1 MKTVAFL
8 AAVMLAP
15 CVFAEPINPS
25 TAGSWMDEDGMG
37 TRAPAARTP
46 SGQFY
51 DIPRTPVDLEE
62 LTPGEGGWQSFGH
75 LEFGAIE
82 VDGDVKPQGYRNDQ
96 HLESGAVIES
106 FGLSAEQPD
115 QARYLEI
122 VGGSVGRNDQSY
134 GLRLGR
140 YNDWKL
146 NLFYNETPHV
156 YTSAYRSLWSGLGT
170 DRLTIE
176 SGLPLGGAGTGP
188 ATRTGILNALST
200 TDETELGVTRRKAG
214 LRFDT
219 NLSASW
225 KFYSSYS
232 EERREGAR
240 PFGAVFG
247 GGGGGGNIEV
257 AESIDYTT
265 RDLLA
270 GVQYADAVN
279 RFNLQASASI
289 FRNNID
295 TLTFDNPLYINLNG
309 IAGLNSSLFPQG
321 RFDLAPSNE
330 HYHLKGE
337 YGRALPSL
345 FKGNFTA
352 TLALGSMR
360 QDDRLIPPSPYALTG
375 GTAQGVSLAD
385 NWNTA
390 SALSRDSAEARID
403 TRMANLA
410 LALKPTSALGVKGKL
425 RYYETQNHAEYW
437 ACNPLTGQWG
447 RLLNDGSGVSLV
459 SANTMA
465 GVNPVGTTMTAYNA
479 AGCSADAAR
488 ALNLVPAAGN
498 IPVRSAPYDYQQ
510 VNAGVSADYRLGKT
524 SSVNAALER
533 ETYRREHRERDR
545 TWEDKLKLGYVSRGL
560 IDGTVRLSAEHGRRR
575 GSEFKA
581 DPIAPF
587 MSESFGP
594 QPSTNGVNLTSWLR
608 SVEQL
613 QRYDLADRDQSI
625 LNARV
630 NYLFL
635 PSLEGGV
642 TVQWKDAEYL
652 GEVGRV
658 GHQKQGSLAFD
669 LDFKA
674 GPKAVLYG
682 FYGLQAAT
690 MEQRGV
696 ESNAC
701 VMGQT
706 YYFYSDGQVLAPAT
720 IGGPAPATPAGTTLV
735 ATQTVS
741 SANWEGVC
749 GSSSATSPLFPE
761 GNAWDVRTKDRNHT
775 LGVGLRYDFGR
786 AQLDANFTRSLGRT
800 RIGYAYNADA
810 LGLTATQEALAG
822 DGFSDLRFA
831 QNVLSLSVLVP
842 INKRASLRFLG
853 RYETGAVRDWHY
865 DGVAANPMPTTNA
878 AYLDAGPQDY
888 SVTLLGVLLLVKL

>member
-1 MKTVAFL
+1 
-8 AAVMLAP
+8 MLAR

-37 TRAPAARTP
+37 TREPAARTP

-82 VDGDVKPQGYRNDQ
+82 VDGDVKSQGFRNDQ

-106 FGLSAEQPD
+106 FGFSAEQPD

-170 DRLTIE
+170 DRLTLE
-176 SGLPLGGAGTGP
+176 SGLPLGGAASAA
-188 ATRTGILNALST
+188 ATRTGILNVLSS
-200 TDETELGVTRRKAG
+200 TDEIELGVTRRKAG

-279 RFNLQASASI
+279 RFNLQATASI
-289 FRNNID
+289 FRNNVD

-309 IAGLNSSLFPQG
+309 IAGLNSSRFPQG

-337 YGRALPSL
+337 YGRSLPS
-345 FKGNFTA
+345 FYKGNFTA

-375 GTAQGVSLAD
+375 GMAQGVSLAD
-385 NWNTA
+385 NWNTV
-390 SALSRDSAEARID
+390 SALSRDSAEARTD

-425 RYYETQNHAEYW
+425 RYYETQNHTEYW

-447 RLLNDGSGVSLV
+447 RLLNDGSGVSLLSTYT
-459 SANTMA
+459 SAACN
-465 GVNPVGTTMTAYNA
+465 
-479 AGCSADAAR
+479 ADAAR
-488 ALNLVPAAGN
+488 ALNLVPTAGN

-524 SSVNAALER
+524 SSVNAAVER

-545 TWEDKLKLGYVSRGL
+545 TWEDKLKLGYVNRGL

-581 DPIAPF
+581 DPTAPF
-587 MSESFGP
+587 LSESFGP

-642 TVQWKDAEYL
+642 TLQWKDAEYL

-741 SANWEGVC
+741 SANWESVC

-775 LGVGLRYDFGR
+775 LGVGLKYDFGR

-800 RIGYAYNADA
+800 RIGYAYNAAA
-810 LGLTATQEALAG
+810 LGLNPTQEALAG

-842 INKRASLRFLG
+842 ISKRASLRFLG
-853 RYETGAVRDWHY
+853 RYETGVVRDWHY
-865 DGVAANPMPTTNA
+865 DGVAANPMPTNNA

-888 SVTLLGVLLLVKL
+888 SVTLLGVLLLVRL